1 MDYTMTIDS
10 DDEKT
15 ESVVVE
21 EAEINQ
27 DFSFDVSGDPL
38 ADLFI
43 QEDETRD
50 LVQSTKPVRK

>member
-1 MDYTMTIDS
+1 MTIDS